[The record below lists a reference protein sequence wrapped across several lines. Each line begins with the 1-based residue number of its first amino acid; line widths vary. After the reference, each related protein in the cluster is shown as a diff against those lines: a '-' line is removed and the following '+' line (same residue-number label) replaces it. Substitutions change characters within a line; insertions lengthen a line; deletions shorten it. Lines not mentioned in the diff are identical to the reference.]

1 MLQFKSQ
8 TIDAEV
14 SIGHHAACTLEE
26 VMSNGKFAIFN
37 PLDEGRANGTY
48 ERASATGVVTQP
60 FAKRK
65 MQVVKSA
72 GIALAWYLASSA
84 AAVAVS
90 SATGGAVTRAPPP
103 KRKYT
108 ALPILLIA
116 YALSR
121 KDVKERTRCAGA
133 LAGLLACWLAGAVV
147 CQLVHA
153 TSAVLCLSMLTVLN

>member
-1 MLQFKSQ
+1 
-8 TIDAEV
+8 
-14 SIGHHAACTLEE
+14 
-26 VMSNGKFAIFN
+26 MSNGKFAIFN

-133 LAGLLACWLAGAVV
+133 LAGLLAQSFASL
-147 CQLVHA
+147 
-153 TSAVLCLSMLTVLN
+153 SAPLLLCSAYRC